1 MNNPTIIQYLY
12 IAVTCL
18 SVVRFSVLYG
28 AWNSYA
34 FAIQITNIYA
44 MEIKKHTLAFV
55 RWINACNSMEQL
67 NFCHLAMLQFLIRGD
82 NRYELPTATW
92 KDIDTYLTLCMQNK
106 RRMLQQAWFNNILPT
121 KEVFLCRIS

>member
-55 RWINACNSMEQL
+55 RWINACTSLEQL
-67 NFCHLAMLQFLIRGD
+67 NFCHLALLQFLIRGD

-92 KDIDTYLTLCMQNK
+92 KDINTYLTLCMQNK
-106 RRMLQQAWFNNILPT
+106 RHMLQQVWFNNILT
-121 KEVFLCRIS
+121 H